1 MNARRCFLNSI
12 LYSENLRKFSN
23 VFKQDVDSVLEC
35 FDKINEN
42 IHMIAKDLHLGRFD
56 IRIDAPASLYDSEGY
71 LIDYPIYCG
80 DNGYG
85 APPMQ
90 FPYET
95 YEHGHILIRV
105 FPEKNYEWNEQEKEE
120 LDTLARNVFFICGRA
135 RLIELLKKIRV
146 TDNMTGIANLQ
157 GFHEFV
163 SKIKANGDLPKYY
176 AVCVNIKNFNF
187 INRTIATKRSNE
199 ILREYARYVQQYLNE
214 DEIFARTAGDNFLGL
229 IRNENIKEF
238 LEFISKVNIHA
249 DIESK
254 FIQVG
259 SRTGAYDIQNGDT
272 IGDVTGYVEAA
283 LNMARL
289 QNEDYIFFE
298 HSMME
303 RMLKDKEI
311 SAIFPMA
318 IKKEQ
323 FEVYYQPKVNIID
336 QTLCGCEALV
346 RWNRNGK
353 MISPME
359 FIPVLEKEGTICTLD
374 FYVLEKVCMAIKSWI
389 QRGMKP
395 VRVSTNFSKIHLK
408 NRSLADKIF
417 EIIEKYDIDPQY
429 IEIELT
435 EMSGYDNYDN
445 LATFIKNMRERGVHT
460 SIDDFG
466 TGYSSLNLL
475 TDLDVDTVKLDKSY
489 SIRLDNNEEKTK
501 ILIRN
506 IVNMVHDLGFKVIA
520 EGVETEEQAEF
531 LREIGCSTVQG
542 YLYDRPLPLVEFEAR
557 LKNDFTYKM

>member
-1 MNARRCFLNSI
+1 MNSI

-23 VFKQDVDSVLEC
+23 VFKQSVDSALEC
-35 FDKINEN
+35 FEKVNEN
-42 IHMIAKDLHLGRFD
+42 IHLIANDLHLGRFD

-80 DNGYG
+80 KDGYG

-105 FPEKNYEWNEQEKEE
+105 FPQKGYQWNEQEKEE

-157 GFHEFV
+157 GFNEFV
-163 SKIKANGDLPKYY
+163 DEVKKRDEMPLYHAI
-176 AVCVNIKNFNF
+176 CVNIKNFNY

-199 ILREYARYVQQYLNE
+199 ILREYARYVVQHLRG

-229 IRNENIKEF
+229 IRNENIDEF

-249 DIESK
+249 DTESK
-254 FIQVG
+254 FVQIG
-259 SRTGAYDIQNGDT
+259 SRAGVYDIQIGDT
-272 IGDVTGYVEAA
+272 IGDIKGYVEAA
-283 LNMARL
+283 LNMARG
-289 QNEDYIFFE
+289 QNEDVAFFE

-311 SAIFPMA
+311 SAIFSMA
-318 IKKEQ
+318 IKREQ
-323 FEVYYQPKVNIID
+323 FEVYYQPKVNINEQKI
-336 QTLCGCEALV
+336 CGCEALV
-346 RWNRNGK
+346 RWFRNGK
-353 MISPME
+353 MVSPME
-359 FIPVLEKEGTICTLD
+359 FIPVLESEGTICTLD
-374 FYVLEKVCMAIKSWI
+374 FYVLDKVCQAIKSWI
-389 QRGMKP
+389 DRGIKP
-395 VRVSTNFSKIHLK
+395 VRVSSNFSKVHLK
-408 NRSLADKIF
+408 NPALADRIF
-417 EIIEKYDIDPQY
+417 AVIDKYGIDPQY
-429 IEIELT
+429 LEIELT
-435 EMSGYDNYDN
+435 EMSGYDNYEN
-445 LATFIKNMRERGVHT
+445 LAKFIKDMKERGVHT

-489 SIRLDNNEEKTK
+489 SIRLDDNEEKTK

-520 EGVETEEQAEF
+520 EGVETDEQAEF
-531 LREIGCSTVQG
+531 LKEIGCSTVQG
-542 YLYDRPLPLVEFEAR
+542 YLYDKPLPLEEFEKR
-557 LKNDFTYKM
+557 LEKEFTYQK

>member
-1 MNARRCFLNSI
+1 MNSI

-23 VFKQDVDSVLEC
+23 VFKQDVDSALEC
-35 FDKINEN
+35 FEKINQN
-42 IHMIAKDLHLGRFD
+42 IHLIADDLHMGRFD

-71 LIDYPIYCG
+71 LIDYPVYCG
-80 DNGYG
+80 KEGYG
-85 APPMQ
+85 TPPLQ

-105 FPEKNYEWNEQEKEE
+105 FPQKDYQWNEQEKEE

-146 TDNMTGIANLQ
+146 TDNMTGIPNLQ
-157 GFHEFV
+157 GFHEFADEV
-163 SKIKANGDLPKYY
+163 KARGEMPLYH
-176 AVCVNIKNFNF
+176 AVCVNIKNFNY

-199 ILREYARYVQQYLNE
+199 ILREYARYVIRHLRE

-229 IRNENIKEF
+229 IRNENIDDF

-249 DIESK
+249 DAESK

-259 SRTGAYDIQNGDT
+259 SRTGVYDIQIGDT
-272 IGDVTGYVEAA
+272 IGDVKGYIEAA
-283 LNMARL
+283 LNMARQ
-289 QNEDYIFFE
+289 QNEDVAFFE

-318 IKKEQ
+318 IKREQ
-323 FEVYYQPKVNIID
+323 FEVYYQPKVNINE
-336 QTLCGCEALV
+336 QKLCGCEALV
-346 RWNRNGK
+346 RWYRNGK
-353 MISPME
+353 MIQPME
-359 FIPVLEKEGTICTLD
+359 FIPVLEREGTVCTLD
-374 FYVLEKVCMAIKSWI
+374 FYVLDKVCKAIRSWI
-389 QRGMKP
+389 DRGIKP
-395 VRVSTNFSKIHLK
+395 VRVSTNFSKAHLK
-408 NRSLADKIF
+408 NPALADKIF
-417 EIIEKYDIDPQY
+417 ATIDKYAVDPQF

-435 EMSGYDNYDN
+435 EMSGYDNYEN
-445 LATFIKNMRERGVHT
+445 LAQFIKAMRERGVHT

-520 EGVETEEQAEF
+520 EGVETDAQADF

-542 YLYDRPLPLVEFEAR
+542 YLYDKPLPLDQFEQR
-557 LKNDFTYKM
+557 LEKEYVYQK

>member
-1 MNARRCFLNSI
+1 MKSI

-23 VFKQDVDSVLEC
+23 VFKQDVDSALEC
-35 FDKINEN
+35 FEKINEN
-42 IHMIAKDLHLGRFD
+42 IYLIADDLHLGRFD

-71 LIDYPIYCG
+71 LIDYPVYSG
-80 DNGYG
+80 EKGYST
-85 APPMQ
+85 PPMQ

-105 FPEKNYEWNEQEKEE
+105 FPQKDYQWNEQEKEE

-135 RLIELLKKIRV
+135 RLIELMKKIRV

-163 SKIKANGDLPKYY
+163 DEVNERGELTFYH

-199 ILREYARYVQQYLNE
+199 TLREYARYVEQHLKE

-229 IRNENIKEF
+229 IHNENVQEF

-249 DIESK
+249 DTESK
-254 FIQVG
+254 LIQISSRTGVYDIQVG
-259 SRTGAYDIQNGDT
+259 DTVSDIK
-272 IGDVTGYVEAA
+272 GYIEAA
-283 LNMARL
+283 LNMARQ
-289 QNEDYIFFE
+289 QNEDVVFFE

-303 RMLKDKEI
+303 QMLREKEI

-318 IKKEQ
+318 LKREQ
-323 FEVYYQPKVNIID
+323 FEVYYQPKVNIND
-336 QTLCGCEALV
+336 QAICGCEALV
-346 RWNRNGK
+346 RWYRNGK
-353 MISPME
+353 MIMPLE
-359 FIPVLEKEGTICTLD
+359 FIPVLEREGTICSLD
-374 FYVLEKVCMAIKSWI
+374 FYVLEKVCKAIKSWTE
-389 QRGMKP
+389 RGLKP
-395 VRVSTNFSKIHLK
+395 VRVSSNFSKVHLK
-408 NRSLADKIF
+408 NPSLADKI
-417 EIIEKYDIDPQY
+417 ISVIERHGVDPQF

-445 LATFIKNMRERGVHT
+445 LALFIKKMRERGVHT

-489 SIRLDNNEEKTK
+489 SIRLDNEEEKTK
-501 ILIRN
+501 ILVRN

-520 EGVETEEQAEF
+520 EGVETEEQADF

-542 YLYDRPLPLVEFEAR
+542 YLYDKPLPLDQLEKRLEKEFKYTIEN
-557 LKNDFTYKM
+557 KCK

>member
-1 MNARRCFLNSI
+1 MKSI

-23 VFKQDVDSVLEC
+23 VFKQDVDSALEC
-35 FDKINEN
+35 FEKINEN
-42 IHMIAKDLHLGRFD
+42 IYLIADDLHLGRFD

-71 LIDYPIYCG
+71 LIDYPVYSG
-80 DNGYG
+80 EMGYST
-85 APPMQ
+85 PPMQ

-105 FPEKNYEWNEQEKEE
+105 FPQKDYQWNEQEKEE

-135 RLIELLKKIRV
+135 RLIELMKKIRV

-157 GFHEFV
+157 GYHEFV
-163 SKIKANGDLPKYY
+163 DEVNERGELTLYH

-199 ILREYARYVQQYLNE
+199 TLREYARYVEQHLKE

-229 IRNENIKEF
+229 VHNENVQEF

-249 DIESK
+249 DTESK
-254 FIQVG
+254 LIQIS
-259 SRTGAYDIQNGDT
+259 SRTGVYDIQLGDT
-272 IGDVTGYVEAA
+272 VSDIKGYIEAA
-283 LNMARL
+283 LNMARQ
-289 QNEDYIFFE
+289 QNEDVVFFE

-303 RMLKDKEI
+303 QMLREKEI

-318 IKKEQ
+318 LKREQ
-323 FEVYYQPKVNIID
+323 FEVYYQPKVNIND
-336 QTLCGCEALV
+336 QAICGCEALV
-346 RWNRNGK
+346 RWYRNGK
-353 MISPME
+353 MIMPLE
-359 FIPVLEKEGTICTLD
+359 FIPVLEREGTICSLD
-374 FYVLEKVCMAIKSWI
+374 FYVLEKVCKAIKSWTE
-389 QRGMKP
+389 RGLKP
-395 VRVSTNFSKIHLK
+395 VRVSSNFSKVHLK
-408 NRSLADKIF
+408 NPSLADKIF
-417 EIIEKYDIDPQY
+417 SVIERYGVDPQF

-445 LATFIKNMRERGVHT
+445 LALFIKKMRERGVHT

-489 SIRLDNNEEKTK
+489 SIRLDNEEEKTK
-501 ILIRN
+501 ILVRN

-520 EGVETEEQAEF
+520 EGVETEEQADF

-542 YLYDRPLPLVEFEAR
+542 YLYDKPLPLDQLEKRLEKEFRYTIEN
-557 LKNDFTYKM
+557 KCK

>member
-1 MNARRCFLNSI
+1 MNSI

-35 FDKINEN
+35 FEKINEN
-42 IHMIAKDLHLGRFD
+42 IHLIAEDLHLGRFD

-80 DNGYG
+80 QDGYG

-95 YEHGHILIRV
+95 YEHGHILLRV
-105 FPEKNYEWNEQEKEE
+105 FPQKNYQWNEQEKEE

-146 TDNMTGIANLQ
+146 TDNMTGIPNLQ

-163 SKIKANGDLPKYY
+163 DEVKKRDEMPLYHAI
-176 AVCVNIKNFNF
+176 CVNIKNFNY
-187 INRTIATKRSNE
+187 INRTIATKRSND
-199 ILREYARYVQQYLNE
+199 ILREYGRYVVQHLKD

-229 IRNENIKEF
+229 IRNENIHEF

-249 DIESK
+249 DTESK
-254 FIQVG
+254 FVQIG
-259 SRTGAYDIQNGDT
+259 SRAGVYDIQVGDT
-272 IGDVTGYVEAA
+272 IGDIKGYVEAA
-283 LNMARL
+283 LNMARG
-289 QNEDYIFFE
+289 QNEDVAFFE

-318 IKKEQ
+318 IKREQ
-323 FEVYYQPKVNIID
+323 FEVYYQPKVNINE
-336 QTLCGCEALV
+336 QKLCGCEALV
-346 RWNRNGK
+346 RWFRNGK
-353 MISPME
+353 MVSPME
-359 FIPVLEKEGTICTLD
+359 FIPVLESEGTICTLD
-374 FYVLEKVCMAIKSWI
+374 FYVLDKVCQAIKSWI
-389 QRGMKP
+389 DRGVKP
-395 VRVSTNFSKIHLK
+395 VRVSSNFSKVHLK
-408 NRSLADKIF
+408 NPALADRIF
-417 EIIEKYDIDPQY
+417 AVIDKYGIDPQY

-435 EMSGYDNYDN
+435 EMSGYDNYEN
-445 LATFIKNMRERGVHT
+445 LAQFIKDMKERGVHT

-489 SIRLDNNEEKTK
+489 SIRLDDHEEKTR

-520 EGVETEEQAEF
+520 EGVETDEQAEF

-542 YLYDRPLPLVEFEAR
+542 YLYDKPLPLGEFEKR
-557 LKNDFTYKM
+557 LEREFVYQK

>member
-1 MNARRCFLNSI
+1 MNFI

-23 VFKQDVDSVLEC
+23 VFKQDVDSALEC
-35 FDKINEN
+35 FEKINQN
-42 IHMIAKDLHLGRFD
+42 IHLIADDLHMGRFD
-56 IRIDAPASLYDSEGY
+56 IRIDAPESLYDSEGY

-80 DNGYG
+80 EDGYG
-85 APPMQ
+85 APPVQ

-95 YEHGHILIRV
+95 YEHGHILIRI
-105 FPEKNYEWNEQEKEE
+105 FPKKDYQWSEQEKEE

-146 TDNMTGIANLQ
+146 TDNMTGISNLQ

-163 SKIKANGDLPKYY
+163 DGVKARKELPLYH
-176 AVCVNIKNFNF
+176 AVCVNIKNFNY
-187 INRTIATKRSNE
+187 INRTIATRRSNE
-199 ILREYARYVQQYLNE
+199 ILREYARYVVRHLRE

-229 IRNENIKEF
+229 IRNENINNF

-249 DIESK
+249 DAESK
-254 FIQVG
+254 FVQIG
-259 SRTGAYDIQNGDT
+259 SRTGVYDIQMGDT
-272 IGDVTGYVEAA
+272 IVDVKGYIEAA
-283 LNMARL
+283 LNMARQ
-289 QNEDYIFFE
+289 QNEDVAFFE

-318 IKKEQ
+318 IKREQ
-323 FEVYYQPKVNIID
+323 FEVYYQPKVNINE
-336 QTLCGCEALV
+336 QKLCGCEALV
-346 RWNRNGK
+346 RWFRNGR

-359 FIPVLEKEGTICTLD
+359 FIPVLEREGTVCILD
-374 FYVLEKVCMAIKSWI
+374 FYVLDKVCKAIRSWI
-389 QRGMKP
+389 DRGIKP
-395 VRVSTNFSKIHLK
+395 VRVSTNFSKVHLK
-408 NRSLADKIF
+408 NPALADRIF
-417 EIIEKYDIDPQY
+417 AVIDKYGIEPKY

-435 EMSGYDNYDN
+435 EMSGYDNYEN
-445 LATFIKNMRERGVHT
+445 LAQFIKAMRERGVHT

-489 SIRLDNNEEKTK
+489 SIRLDNHEEKTK

-520 EGVETEEQAEF
+520 EGVETDEQAEF

-542 YLYDRPLPLVEFEAR
+542 YLYDRPLPLEKFERRLEREFR
-557 LKNDFTYKM
+557 Y

>member
-1 MNARRCFLNSI
+1 MKSI

-23 VFKQDVDSVLEC
+23 VFKQDVDSALEC
-35 FDKINEN
+35 FEKINEN
-42 IHMIAKDLHLGRFD
+42 IYLIADDLHLGRFD

-71 LIDYPIYCG
+71 LIDYPVYSG
-80 DNGYG
+80 EKGYST
-85 APPMQ
+85 PPMQ

-105 FPEKNYEWNEQEKEE
+105 FPQKDYQWNEQEKEE

-135 RLIELLKKIRV
+135 RLIELMKKIRV

-163 SKIKANGDLPKYY
+163 DEVNERGELTFYH

-199 ILREYARYVQQYLNE
+199 TLREYARYVEQHLKE

-229 IRNENIKEF
+229 IHNENVQEF

-249 DIESK
+249 DTESK
-254 FIQVG
+254 LIQISSRTGVYDIQVG
-259 SRTGAYDIQNGDT
+259 DTVSDIK
-272 IGDVTGYVEAA
+272 GYIEAA
-283 LNMARL
+283 LNMARQ
-289 QNEDYIFFE
+289 QNEDVVFFE

-303 RMLKDKEI
+303 QMLREKEI

-318 IKKEQ
+318 LKREQ
-323 FEVYYQPKVNIID
+323 FEVYYQPKVNIND
-336 QTLCGCEALV
+336 QAICGCEALV
-346 RWNRNGK
+346 RWYRNGK
-353 MISPME
+353 MIMPLE
-359 FIPVLEKEGTICTLD
+359 FIPVLEREGTICSLD
-374 FYVLEKVCMAIKSWI
+374 FYVLEKVCKAIKSWTE
-389 QRGMKP
+389 RGLKP
-395 VRVSTNFSKIHLK
+395 VRVSSNFSKVHLK
-408 NRSLADKIF
+408 NPSLADKIF
-417 EIIEKYDIDPQY
+417 SVIERYGVDPQF

-445 LATFIKNMRERGVHT
+445 LALFIKKMRERGVHT

-489 SIRLDNNEEKTK
+489 SIRLDNEEEKTK
-501 ILIRN
+501 ILVRN

-520 EGVETEEQAEF
+520 EGVETEEQADF

-542 YLYDRPLPLVEFEAR
+542 YLYDKPLPLDQLEKRLEKEFKYTIEN
-557 LKNDFTYKM
+557 KCK

>member
-1 MNARRCFLNSI
+1 M
-12 LYSENLRKFSN
+12 
-23 VFKQDVDSVLEC
+23 
-35 FDKINEN
+35 
-42 IHMIAKDLHLGRFD
+42 
-56 IRIDAPASLYDSEGY
+56 YDSEGY
-71 LIDYPIYCG
+71 LIDYPVYCG
-80 DNGYG
+80 KDGYS

-105 FPEKNYEWNEQEKEE
+105 FPQKDYQWNEQEKEE

-157 GFHEFV
+157 GFYEFV
-163 SKIKANGDLPKYY
+163 DEVKTRGELPKYH

-187 INRTIATKRSNE
+187 INRTTATKRSNE
-199 ILREYARYVQQYLNE
+199 TLREYARYVEQHLQE
-214 DEIFARTAGDNFLGL
+214 DEIFARTAGDNFFGL
-229 IRNENIKEF
+229 IRDENIKEF
-238 LEFISKVNIHA
+238 LEFVSRVNIHA
-249 DIESK
+249 DTESK

-259 SRTGAYDIQNGDT
+259 SRTGIYDIQVGDT
-272 IGDVTGYVEAA
+272 IGDVTGYIEAA
-283 LNMARL
+283 LNMARQ
-289 QNEDYIFFE
+289 QNEDFAFFE

-311 SAIFPMA
+311 SAVFPMA
-318 IKKEQ
+318 LKREQ
-323 FEVYYQPKVNIID
+323 FEVYYQPKVDIND
-336 QTLCGCEALV
+336 QSICGCEALV
-346 RWNRNGK
+346 RWNRRGNI
-353 MISPME
+353 ISPME
-359 FIPVLEKEGTICTLD
+359 FIPVLEREGTICSLD
-374 FYVLEKVCMAIKSWI
+374 FYVLEKVCQAIRSWI
-389 QRGMKP
+389 DRGIKP
-395 VRVSTNFSKIHLK
+395 VRVSTNFSKVHLK
-408 NRSLADKIF
+408 NPSLADKIF
-417 EIIEKYDIDPQY
+417 AVIDKYAIEPQY

-435 EMSGYDNYDN
+435 EMSGYDNYEN
-445 LATFIKNMRERGVHT
+445 LAAFIKAMRERGVHT

-489 SIRLDNNEEKTK
+489 SIRLDNHEEKTK

-520 EGVETEEQAEF
+520 EGVETPEQADF

-542 YLYDRPLPLVEFEAR
+542 YLYDKPLPLEQFEQRLEREF
-557 LKNDFTYKM
+557 KYQK

>member
-1 MNARRCFLNSI
+1 MNSI

-23 VFKQDVDSVLEC
+23 VFKQDVDSALEC
-35 FDKINEN
+35 FEKINQN
-42 IHMIAKDLHLGRFD
+42 IHLIADDMHLGRFD

-71 LIDYPIYCG
+71 LIDYPVYCG
-80 DNGYG
+80 EDGYS
-85 APPMQ
+85 APPVQ

-105 FPEKNYEWNEQEKEE
+105 FPKKDYQWSEQEKEE

-146 TDNMTGIANLQ
+146 TDNMTGISNLQ

-163 SKIKANGDLPKYY
+163 DRVKERNEMPLYH
-176 AVCVNIKNFNF
+176 AVCVNIKNFNY

-199 ILREYARYVQQYLNE
+199 ILREYARYVVQHLSE
-214 DEIFARTAGDNFLGL
+214 DEFFARTAGDNFLGL
-229 IRNENIKEF
+229 IRNENIHDF

-249 DIESK
+249 DAESK
-254 FIQVG
+254 FIQIG
-259 SRTGAYDIQNGDT
+259 SRTGVYDIQVGDT
-272 IGDVTGYVEAA
+272 IGDIKGYIEAA
-283 LNMARL
+283 LNMARQ
-289 QNEDYIFFE
+289 QNEDVAFFE

-318 IKKEQ
+318 IKREQ
-323 FEVYYQPKVNIID
+323 FEVYYQPKVNINE
-336 QTLCGCEALV
+336 QKLCGCEALV
-346 RWNRNGK
+346 RWFRNGR
-353 MISPME
+353 MIPPME
-359 FIPVLEKEGTICTLD
+359 FIPVLEREGTVCTLD
-374 FYVLEKVCMAIKSWI
+374 FYVLDKVCKAIKSWI
-389 QRGMKP
+389 ERGIKP
-395 VRVSTNFSKIHLK
+395 VRVSTNFSKVHLK
-408 NRSLADKIF
+408 NAALSDKIF
-417 EIIEKYDIDPQY
+417 AIIDKYGIDPQF

-435 EMSGYDNYDN
+435 EMSGYDNYEN
-445 LATFIKNMRERGVHT
+445 LVKFIKTMRERGVHT

-520 EGVETEEQAEF
+520 EGVETDEQADF

-542 YLYDRPLPLVEFEAR
+542 YLYDKPLPLEQFEQRLEREF
-557 LKNDFTYKM
+557 KYQK

>member
-1 MNARRCFLNSI
+1 MDSI
-12 LYSENLRKFSN
+12 LYSEHLRKFSS
-23 VFKQDVDSVLEC
+23 VFKENVDSALEC
-35 FDKINEN
+35 FEKINEN
-42 IHMIAKDLHLGRFD
+42 IHLIADDLHLGRFD

-71 LIDYPIYCG
+71 LIDYPVYCG
-80 DNGYG
+80 KDGYG
-85 APPMQ
+85 ASPMQ

-105 FPEKNYEWNEQEKEE
+105 FPQKNYQWNEDEKEE

-146 TDNMTGIANLQ
+146 TDNMTGIPNLQ
-157 GFHEFV
+157 GFQEFV
-163 SKIKANGDLPKYY
+163 DGVKERGEMPLYH

-187 INRTIATKRSNE
+187 INRTVATKRSNE
-199 ILREYARYVQQYLNE
+199 TLREYARYVEQHLQE

-229 IRNENIKEF
+229 IRNENIRDF

-249 DIESK
+249 DTESK
-254 FIQVG
+254 FIQLG
-259 SRTGAYDIQNGDT
+259 SRTGVYDIQIGDT
-272 IGDVTGYVEAA
+272 IGDIKGYVEAA
-283 LNMARL
+283 FNMARQL
-289 QNEDYIFFE
+289 NEDVAFFE

-318 IKKEQ
+318 LKREQ
-323 FEVYYQPKVNIID
+323 FEVYYQPKVNIND
-336 QTLCGCEALV
+336 QTICGCEALV

-353 MISPME
+353 LISPME
-359 FIPVLEKEGTICTLD
+359 FIPVLEREGTICALD
-374 FYVLEKVCMAIKSWI
+374 FYVLESVCKAIKSWSE
-389 QRGMKP
+389 RGIKP
-395 VRVSTNFSKIHLK
+395 VRVSTNFSKVHLK
-408 NRSLADKIF
+408 NPSLADRVFAVID
-417 EIIEKYDIDPQY
+417 KYGIDPQY

-435 EMSGYDNYDN
+435 EMSGYDNYEN
-445 LATFIKNMRERGVHT
+445 LAQFIKDMRERGIHT

-520 EGVETEEQAEF
+520 EGVETPEQADF

-542 YLYDRPLPLVEFEAR
+542 YLFDKPLPLEQFEQRLGKEFRYPEKE
-557 LKNDFTYKM
+557 KNK